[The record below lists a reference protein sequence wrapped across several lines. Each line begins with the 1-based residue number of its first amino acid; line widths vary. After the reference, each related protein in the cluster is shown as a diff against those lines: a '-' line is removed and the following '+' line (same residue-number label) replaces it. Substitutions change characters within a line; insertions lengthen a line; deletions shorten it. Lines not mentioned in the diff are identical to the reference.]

1 MKQLST
7 LCNALTSVVRIEGPT
22 ELTVNDIQFDSR
34 AIKPGD
40 LFVATSGTRQDGHA
54 YIAQAVAQ
62 GATAVVCQQMPDPL
76 PAATCIQVK
85 DSTVALG
92 ELCDAWFDHPS
103 AHLKVVGVTGTN
115 GKTTT
120 ATLLY
125 RIVRAV
131 GGRAGLL
138 STVVNYIDGEE
149 VPATHTTP
157 DAKELNHLM
166 ARMVERGG
174 THCFMEVSSHSIV
187 QHRIAAIR
195 FSGGIFT
202 NLTQDHLDFHK
213 TFDAYLQAKKTFFDH
228 LPREAFALVNK
239 DDRNGLVMVQNTAAT
254 VKTYAL
260 RSMADYTCRI
270 LSEQIEDMFLNLC
283 GQEVFVR
290 FIGRF
295 NAYNL
300 LAVYGAAVQL
310 GIDPQQLAVIMS
322 QLRPVA
328 GRFEYFTSKKGFTA
342 VVDYAHTPDA
352 IENVLDTIRE
362 LAGQSGRRIIT
373 VVGAGGDRDR
383 GKRPLMARAA
393 VRRSSLVIFTSD
405 NPRSEKPEDIIA
417 DMLAGLSEEERAAAL
432 VIPDR
437 REAIRTACLTARAGD
452 VVLVAGKGHEDYQI
466 VNGVKHHFDDREEV
480 AKYI

>member
-1 MKQLST
+1 
-7 LCNALTSVVRIEGPT
+7 
-22 ELTVNDIQFDSR
+22 
-34 AIKPGD
+34 
-40 LFVATSGTRQDGHA
+40 
-54 YIAQAVAQ
+54 
-62 GATAVVCQQMPDPL
+62 
-76 PAATCIQVK
+76 
-85 DSTVALG
+85 
-92 ELCDAWFDHPS
+92 
-103 AHLKVVGVTGTN
+103 
-115 GKTTT
+115 
-120 ATLLY
+120 
-125 RIVRAV
+125 
-131 GGRAGLL
+131 
-138 STVVNYIDGEE
+138 
-149 VPATHTTP
+149 
-157 DAKELNHLM
+157 
-166 ARMVERGG
+166 
-174 THCFMEVSSHSIV
+174 
-187 QHRIAAIR
+187 RIAAIR

-270 LSEQIEDMFLNLC
+270 LSEQIEGMFLNLC

>member
-1 MKQLST
+1 
-7 LCNALTSVVRIEGPT
+7 
-22 ELTVNDIQFDSR
+22 
-34 AIKPGD
+34 
-40 LFVATSGTRQDGHA
+40 
-54 YIAQAVAQ
+54 
-62 GATAVVCQQMPDPL
+62 
-76 PAATCIQVK
+76 
-85 DSTVALG
+85 
-92 ELCDAWFDHPS
+92 
-103 AHLKVVGVTGTN
+103 
-115 GKTTT
+115 
-120 ATLLY
+120 
-125 RIVRAV
+125 
-131 GGRAGLL
+131 
-138 STVVNYIDGEE
+138 
-149 VPATHTTP
+149 
-157 DAKELNHLM
+157 
-166 ARMVERGG
+166 
-174 THCFMEVSSHSIV
+174 
-187 QHRIAAIR
+187 
-195 FSGGIFT
+195 
-202 NLTQDHLDFHK
+202 
-213 TFDAYLQAKKTFFDH
+213 
-228 LPREAFALVNK
+228 
-239 DDRNGLVMVQNTAAT
+239 
-254 VKTYAL
+254 
-260 RSMADYTCRI
+260 
-270 LSEQIEDMFLNLC
+270 

-310 GIDPQQLAVIMS
+310 GINPQQLAVIMS

-362 LAGQSGRRIIT
+362 LAGQPGRRIIT

-417 DMLAGLSEEERAAAL
+417 DMLAGLSEEERASAL

>member
-125 RIVRAV
+125 RIVRAA

-157 DAKELNHLM
+157 DAKELNH
-166 ARMVERGG
+166 
-174 THCFMEVSSHSIV
+174 
-187 QHRIAAIR
+187 
-195 FSGGIFT
+195 
-202 NLTQDHLDFHK
+202 
-213 TFDAYLQAKKTFFDH
+213 
-228 LPREAFALVNK
+228 
-239 DDRNGLVMVQNTAAT
+239 
-254 VKTYAL
+254 
-260 RSMADYTCRI
+260 
-270 LSEQIEDMFLNLC
+270 
-283 GQEVFVR
+283 
-290 FIGRF
+290 
-295 NAYNL
+295 
-300 LAVYGAAVQL
+300 
-310 GIDPQQLAVIMS
+310 
-322 QLRPVA
+322 
-328 GRFEYFTSKKGFTA
+328 
-342 VVDYAHTPDA
+342 
-352 IENVLDTIRE
+352 
-362 LAGQSGRRIIT
+362 
-373 VVGAGGDRDR
+373 
-383 GKRPLMARAA
+383 
-393 VRRSSLVIFTSD
+393 
-405 NPRSEKPEDIIA
+405 
-417 DMLAGLSEEERAAAL
+417 
-432 VIPDR
+432 
-437 REAIRTACLTARAGD
+437 
-452 VVLVAGKGHEDYQI
+452 
-466 VNGVKHHFDDREEV
+466 
-480 AKYI
+480 